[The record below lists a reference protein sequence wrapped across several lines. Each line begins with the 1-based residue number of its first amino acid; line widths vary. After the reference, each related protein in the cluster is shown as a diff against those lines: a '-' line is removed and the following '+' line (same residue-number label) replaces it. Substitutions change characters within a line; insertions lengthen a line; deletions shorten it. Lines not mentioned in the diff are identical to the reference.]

1 MCGNLY
7 NEIINMKTKIFL
19 DSGDP
24 KETKDTFSLLG
35 FLDGQTTNPS
45 LFAKNPQIQEQ
56 LTMGKKFTQD
66 EVYSFYQSVIKEIYQ
81 IIPNGSISIEVY
93 ADKKTTV
100 DEMLKQALL
109 MNSWI
114 PTAHIKLPITH
125 AGLEVARILV
135 DKNIRVNMTLCFTQQ
150 QAAAVYS
157 ATYGAKKGQVFISP
171 FIGRLDDL
179 GLNGLDLIKNCLE
192 MYKNGDRHVEVLVAS
207 VRSLYHLLASF
218 AMEANIVTTPFSI
231 LKAWKEKTKPQS
243 SEKKLKEI
251 KYEEI
256 DLSKPWTQFNI
267 NHDLTN
273 IGIEKFCS
281 DWNKL
286 IDFSK

>member
-1 MCGNLY
+1 
-7 NEIINMKTKIFL
+7 MKTKIFL

-45 LFAKNPQIQEQ
+45 LIAKNPQIQEQ
-56 LTMGKKFTQD
+56 LTMGKKFSQD
-66 EVYSFYQSVIKEIYQ
+66 EVYSFYQNVIKEIYQ
-81 IIPNGSISIEVY
+81 IIPYGSISIEVY

-100 DEMLKQALL
+100 EEMLKQALL

-135 DKNIRVNMTLCFTQQ
+135 DKNINVNMTLCFTQQ

-192 MYKNGDRHVEVLVAS
+192 MYKNGDHHVEVLVAS
-207 VRSLYHLLASF
+207 VRSLNHLLASF
-218 AMEANIVTTPFSI
+218 ALKADIVTAPFSI
-231 LKAWKEKTKPQS
+231 LKAWKEKIESQS

-256 DLSKPWTQFNI
+256 NLSKPWTQFNI
-267 NHDLTN
+267 DHDLTN

>member
-1 MCGNLY
+1 
-7 NEIINMKTKIFL
+7 MKTKIFL

-24 KETKDTFSLLG
+24 IETKNTISLLG

-45 LFAKNPQIQEQ
+45 LIAKNPQAQER
-56 LTMGKKFTQD
+56 LVNGKKFSRA
-66 EVYSFYQSVIKEIYQ
+66 EVYDFYQKVIKEIYQ
-81 IIPNGSISIEVY
+81 VIPNGSISVEVY

-125 AGLEVARILV
+125 TGLEVARILV
-135 DKNIRVNMTLCFTQQ
+135 DKNININMTLCFSQQ

-171 FIGRLDDL
+171 FIGRLDDM
-179 GLNGLDLIKNCLE
+179 GVNGLDLIKNCLE
-192 MYKNGDRHVEVLVAS
+192 MYKNSDGHVEVLVAS
-207 VRSLYHLLASF
+207 IRSLKHLLASF
-218 AMEANIVTTPFSI
+218 AMEADIVTVPFSI
-231 LKAWKEKTKPQS
+231 LKDWKEKIEPQS
-243 SEKKLKEI
+243 SAKKLKEI

-256 DLSKPWTQFNI
+256 DLKEPWTQFNI
-267 NHDLTN
+267 DHDLTN

-286 IDFSK
+286 IL

>member
-1 MCGNLY
+1 
-7 NEIINMKTKIFL
+7 MKTKIFL

>member
-1 MCGNLY
+1 
-7 NEIINMKTKIFL
+7 MKTKIFL

-45 LFAKNPQIQEQ
+45 LIAKNPQAQER
-56 LTMGKKFTQD
+56 LARGEKFTQD
-66 EVYSFYQSVIKEIYQ
+66 EVYSFYKNVVKEIYQ
-81 IIPNGSISIEVY
+81 IIPDGSISIEVY
-93 ADKKTTV
+93 ADKNTTS
-100 DEMLKQALL
+100 EQMLKQALL

-125 AGLEVARILV
+125 TGLEVARILV
-135 DKNIRVNMTLCFTQQ
+135 DKNINVNMTLCFNQQ

-171 FIGRLDDL
+171 FIGRLDDI

-192 MYKNGDRHVEVLVAS
+192 MYKNSDGHVEVLVAS
-207 VRSLYHLLASF
+207 IRNLEHLLASF
-218 AMEANIVTTPFSI
+218 AMDADIVTVPFSI
-231 LKAWKEKTKPQS
+231 LKSWKEKTKPQPA
-243 SEKKLKEI
+243 ENKLTTI

-256 DLSKPWTQFNI
+256 DLNKPWTQFNI
-267 NHDLTN
+267 NHKLTN

-286 IDFSK
+286 IL